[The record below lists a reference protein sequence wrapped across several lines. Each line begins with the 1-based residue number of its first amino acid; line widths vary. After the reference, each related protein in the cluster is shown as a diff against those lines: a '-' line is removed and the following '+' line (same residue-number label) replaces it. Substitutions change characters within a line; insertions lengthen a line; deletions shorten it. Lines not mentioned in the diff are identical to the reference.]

1 MGSIKQTTS
10 NEICVV
16 LSQPS
21 RAMSVQY
28 CILYMIRLSIH
39 VSKRAGALAQF
50 GWESNHHRE
59 ALERMRKKSSVV
71 ADIQQAPSPFSSN
84 PQIIVRSP
92 RSRSASEARPP
103 SRQRSN
109 SAGVYKFV
117 ESTSRTTPTSSVRL
131 RRTKSSTA
139 VYLAFDPRRI
149 PRRES
154 DDQQPR
160 FERAVTG
167 DSVFT
172 SGLGSL
178 SEDSTEAGRR
188 PAATLDSLV
197 SEWESRSRTSTIAYC
212 LNQGLIGNKNNLIV
226 QGTVADMVRDPHH
239 SNTVREKWKLA
250 PLKTKRTVEV
260 NRNLADPAIYIY
272 MTKDEETS
280 LSRFRHEM
288 LDDPWLKDELLRR
301 EMEPTSAVE
310 TIQILHFIALPS
322 DIEIISS
329 NIFSTRSVV
338 TVVDQV
344 LSAFASE
351 VADELEDR
359 GARSGHSRS
368 QRTDARITHSA
379 YRCFYCSSKEK
390 GDFVLPQ
397 QDVSGLRQEV
407 LNQVDML
414 EIQQSTPEKK
424 LLLLRSAYPW
434 LFEWPCLYSDV
445 LELLDEYRFKSK
457 SRAFLQEI
465 FYKALRI

>member
-1 MGSIKQTTS
+1 MHTCLG
-10 NEICVV
+10 
-16 LSQPS
+16 
-21 RAMSVQY
+21 
-28 CILYMIRLSIH
+28 
-39 VSKRAGALAQF
+39 AGALAQF

-71 ADIQQAPSPFSSN
+71 ADVQPAPSPFSSN

-92 RSRSASEARPP
+92 RSRSGSENRAP

-109 SAGVYKFV
+109 SAGAFKFA
-117 ESTSRTTPTSSVRL
+117 ESRMTPTSSVRL

-139 VYLAFDPRRI
+139 VYISSDPRRI

-197 SEWESRSRTSTIAYC
+197 SEWESRSRASTIAYC

-250 PLKTKRTVEV
+250 PLKTKRTLEV

-272 MTKDEETS
+272 MSKDEEMS

-301 EMEPTSAVE
+301 EMEPASAVE

-322 DIEIISS
+322 DIDIICS
-329 NIFSTRSVV
+329 NIFPLRSGG
-338 TVVDQV
+338 TAVDLV

-351 VADELEDR
+351 LADELEDR

-390 GDFVLPQ
+390 GDFMLPQ
-397 QDVSGLRQEV
+397 QDVSSLRQEV

-414 EIQQSTPEKK
+414 EIQQSTPERK
-424 LLLLRSAYPW
+424 LLMLRSAYPW